1 MNAHL
6 IGNSHSVE
14 SQTLTHK
21 PGGCCRCGGFM
32 YREPVVDLVEN
43 EMEFMAARCLQCGD
57 VVDPVILM
65 NRSGKQDLSSSTGRA
80 RH

>member
-1 MNAHL
+1 MNVHL
-6 IGNSHSVE
+6 IGNSHRVE

-21 PGGCCRCGGFM
+21 PEGCRRCGGFM

-57 VVDPVILM
+57 VVDPVILI
-65 NRSGKQDLSSSTGRA
+65 NRSGKQVLSSSTGRA

>member
-1 MNAHL
+1 MNVHL
-6 IGNSHSVE
+6 IGNSNSVE
-14 SQTLTHK
+14 SQTVTRE

-32 YREPVVDLVEN
+32 YRESVVDSVEN

-57 VVDPVILM
+57 VVYPVILM
-65 NRSGKQDLSSSTGRA
+65 NRSGKGVLSGSTGRA